1 MNNNVVKIVPVI
13 IFTLF
18 VLSVSNAQQSGW
30 RGPGRS
36 GIYNETGLMKTWPL
50 SGPLLLW
57 EATGIGPGYSSATI
71 TDDAIYITGRK
82 GDKDVLTSFD
92 QNGNKNWDVIYG
104 SSSDATNSPESRCT
118 PTYSRNKIFL
128 VSGKGD
134 MVCAGKDGRII
145 WSVNYFQK
153 YNASAPLNGI
163 SESPLVVDN
172 KVIGTP
178 GGNIASMVAF
188 NVENGKVVWEAPPV
202 NELTN
207 YVNPLLIE
215 NGNIKI
221 IVTWTAHHLIAV
233 NAANGK
239 LLWKINCEA
248 LNTEQLERRNR
259 VNTPIYHEGFI
270 LAANGYD
277 QIAIKI
283 RLNPDGSEP
292 VIVWKN
298 ADLDPHLGG
307 MVLVGNYIYSSTHE
321 TNSKGK
327 WICVDW
333 TTGNTMWITD
343 WYNKGAIISSD
354 GMLYIT
360 EEKSGHVGLLKPSGE
375 KFDLVSSFQITKG
388 EGPYWAHPS
397 INKGRLFIR
406 HGDYLA
412 VYSIKAK

>member
-1 MNNNVVKIVPVI
+1 M
-13 IFTLF
+13 IFTTF
-18 VLSVSNAQQSGW
+18 VLSVVNGQQSGF
-30 RGPGRS
+30 RGPGRN
-36 GIYNETGLMKTWPL
+36 GIYNEKGLLKTWPS
-50 SGPLLLW
+50 SGPELLW
-57 EATGIGPGYSSATI
+57 EATGIGRGQSSATV
-71 TDDAIYITGRK
+71 TDNAIYITGIK
-82 GDKDVLTSFD
+82 GEKDVLTCLD
-92 QNGNKNWDVIYG
+92 QNGRINWEVVYG
-104 SSSDATNSPESRCT
+104 NSSVVTNFPESRCT
-118 PTYSRNKIFL
+118 PTFSNNRIFVVGGRGEL
-128 VSGKGD
+128 VCVGKN
-134 MVCAGKDGRII
+134 GKII

-153 YNASAPLNGI
+153 YNASEPLNGI

-178 GGNIASMVAF
+178 GGNTTSMVAF
-188 NVENGKVVWEAPPV
+188 NVENGKVEWEAPPI

-207 YVNPLLIE
+207 YVNPLLIQ
-215 NGNIKI
+215 NGSNKI

-259 VNTPIYHEGFI
+259 VNTPVYREGFI

-277 QIAIKI
+277 QVAIKI
-283 RLNPDGSEP
+283 KINPDGSDP

-298 ADLDPHLGG
+298 TDLDPHVGG
-307 MVLVGNYIYSSTHE
+307 MVLTGNYIFSSTHE

-333 TTGNTMWITD
+333 TTGKTMWITD
-343 WYNKGAIISSD
+343 WYNKGAIISAD
-354 GMLYIT
+354 GMLYIM
-360 EEKSGHVGLLKPSGE
+360 EEKNGHVGLVKPSGE
-375 KFDLVSSFQITKG
+375 KFDLVSSFQLVKG
-388 EGPYWAHPS
+388 EGIYFAHPS
-397 INKGRLFIR
+397 INKGRLFLR